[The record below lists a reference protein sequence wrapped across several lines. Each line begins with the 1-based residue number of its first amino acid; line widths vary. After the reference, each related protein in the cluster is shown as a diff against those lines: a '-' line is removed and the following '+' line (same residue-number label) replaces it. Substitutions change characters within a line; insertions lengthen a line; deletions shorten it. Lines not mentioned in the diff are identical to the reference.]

1 MNLMKNSSKTIG
13 SKKYWINTILAI
25 VGVGLISLYLVCG
38 EGCAYLRG
46 SIFSIDMKY
55 LGTLYM
61 GLLLLFNLL
70 RRNSIFLCLLS
81 SGLGAEIYLI
91 GFQIKNEVI
100 CYYCLAFG
108 AVILILFLLN
118 FNMKK
123 KILIG
128 ISMVLGFL
136 LFSIFFKGSV
146 TPLYAEEVLIPTFG
160 DGKISVRLYTD
171 YFCGPCSRLEPKIES
186 LIVNLV
192 KKKIINITFIDTPV
206 HRYSSLYAKYFLYIL
221 NEENE
226 FSHALNARD
235 VLFEAARNDI
245 TKKEELEDFLKKRNI
260 KFRPIDVLPTF
271 YIMNKYFLEDKIN
284 ATPTCVIFNGE
295 KRSYSGT
302 SGIINALECLIPET
316 KQK

>member
-1 MNLMKNSSKTIG
+1 MKNSSKSIG
-13 SKKYWINTILAI
+13 SKKYWINTIMAI
-25 VGVGLISLYLVCG
+25 VGIGLISLYLVCG

-70 RRNSIFLCLLS
+70 RRNSIFLSLLS

-128 ISMVLGFL
+128 ISLILGL
-136 LFSIFFKGSV
+136 TLFSIFFKGNV
-146 TPLYAEEVLIPTFG
+146 TPLYAEEVLIPSFG
-160 DGKISVRLYTD
+160 NGKINVRLYTD
-171 YFCGPCSRLEPKIES
+171 YFCGPCSKLEPKIES

-192 KKKIINITFIDTPV
+192 KKKIISITFIDTPV
-206 HRYSSLYAKYFLYIL
+206 HTYSSLYASYFIYIL
-221 NEENE
+221 NEKNE
-226 FSHALNARD
+226 FSHALKARN
-235 VLFEAARNDI
+235 VLFEAAKNNI
-245 TKKEELEDFLKKRNI
+245 TKKEKLEDFLKKRDI
-260 KFRPIDVLPTF
+260 KFRSINVSPTF
-271 YIMNKYFLEDKIN
+271 SIMNKYFQEDKVK

-295 KRSYSGT
+295 KKSYSGT
-302 SGIINALECLIPET
+302 SGIIKALESL
-316 KQK
+316 Q

>member
-1 MNLMKNSSKTIG
+1 MKNSSKSIG
-13 SKKYWINTILAI
+13 SKTYWINTILSI
-25 VGVGLISLYLVCG
+25 VGVGLIFLYSVCG

-55 LGTLYM
+55 LGTLDM

-70 RRNSIFLCLLS
+70 RRNSIFLSLLS

-100 CYYCLAFG
+100 CDYCLAFG

-123 KILIG
+123 KVLIG
-128 ISMVLGFL
+128 ISLILGL
-136 LFSIFFKGSV
+136 LFFSIFFQGNV
-146 TPLYAEEVLIPTFG
+146 TPLYAEEVLIPSFG
-160 DGKISVRLYTD
+160 NGKINVRLYTD
-171 YFCGPCSRLEPKIES
+171 YFCGPCSKLEPKIES

-192 KKKIINITFIDTPV
+192 KKKIISITFIDTPV
-206 HRYSSLYAKYFLYIL
+206 HKYSPLYASYFIYIL
-221 NEENE
+221 NEKNE
-226 FSHALNARD
+226 FSHALKARAA
-235 VLFEAARNDI
+235 LFEAAKNKI

-260 KFRPIDVLPTF
+260 KFRPLNESPTF
-271 YIMNKYFLEDKIN
+271 SIVNKYFQEDKVK

-295 KRSYSGT
+295 KKSYSGT
-302 SGIINALECLIPET
+302 NGIIKALESL
-316 KQK
+316 Q